1 MGLKLPPSQFIHQ
14 KKAYALENKK
24 MHVTKALSVN
34 LAIFR
39 EEVYLDLLS
48 GFPSKKV
55 ARRARSARRATF
67 LLSYTP
73 QRAISLIIHELQR
86 QKDAKFFTFFHFS

>member
-55 ARRARSARRATF
+55 GHFF
-67 LLSYTP
+67 LVLHASK
-73 QRAISLIIHELQR
+73 SHLINY
-86 QKDAKFFTFFHFS
+86 S

>member
-48 GFPSKKV
+48 GFPSK
-55 ARRARSARRATF
+55 
-67 LLSYTP
+67 
-73 QRAISLIIHELQR
+73 
-86 QKDAKFFTFFHFS
+86 